1 MTFRTRTLAAT
12 LVAIFLAPA
21 VYAGDKPEARAGRGF
36 SFDHELL
43 VLNDQA
49 DAWRKWAE
57 DFSNEMR
64 TSMGTMFSSRVGS
77 SRVVKNAPYSAEI
90 VTENN
95 QALSDGNVISKK
107 TSSRVYRDAQGRT
120 REEVGGDGK
129 TPAIYINDPVAS
141 QRIILSPGSK
151 RAVVTPRTFSTHN
164 MQQFTYPLENK
175 QSLTVNGTEI
185 RVEDDKVFVNG
196 KEVIGKTDITVGG
209 TTIKIDGLKITI
221 DGKEVMRIDA
231 PRVFMRTVPAEE
243 SGDGTERREIRV
255 QVVKNGEGKEMYL
268 APPAPPAPP
277 VPPTPGVAPL
287 APLPAVPPLPGAS
300 VMRFDGIGKLGKGVT
315 TSLGSKD
322 IEGVRSEG
330 RKTVWTIPA
339 GEIGNKAPINVVSET
354 WYAPDLQVTMYSRY
368 ADPRQGESIYRLANV
383 KRSEPPADLFSVP
396 EGYEKTTKD
405 AARAKEQAERDKER
419 AERERQRKL
428 QAIEREQQRLD
439 QERERLQ
446 RERDRLKG

>member
-1 MTFRTRTLAAT
+1 MTFRTHAIAAALAAT
-12 LVAIFLAPA
+12 FSATA
-21 VYAGDKPEARAGRGF
+21 VYAGDNHAPAAPTFQWNGG
-36 SFDHELL
+36 DLL

-77 SRVVKNAPYSAEI
+77 SRVVKNAPYSAEV

-95 QALSDGNVISKK
+95 QALSDGNVITKR

-129 TPAIYINDPVAS
+129 TPAIYINDPVTS

-151 RAVVTPRTFSTHN
+151 RAVVTPRSFGHS
-164 MQQFTYPLENK
+164 YSYDSKNK
-175 QSLTVNGTEI
+175 QVMSMNGTEI
-185 RVEDDKVFVNG
+185 RIEDGKVFV
-196 KEVIGKTDITVGG
+196 
-209 TTIKIDGLKITI
+209 
-221 DGKEVMRIDA
+221 DGKEVSGKIEINAGGKAVKVDGIKVTVDGKD
-231 PRVFMRTVPAEE
+231 VFDVPKITVRKVTTAET
-243 SGDGTERREIRV
+243 GDGPNREEVRV
-255 QVVKNGEGKEMYL
+255 QIVRNGDSEEIYL
-268 APPAPPAPP
+268 APPAPPRPPAAPM
-277 VPPTPGVAPL
+277 PGVAPL
-287 APLPAVPPLPGAS
+287 APLAPVPPLPGAS
-300 VMRFDGIGKLGKGVT
+300 VMRFDSVGKLGKGVT
-315 TSLGSKD
+315 TDLGSKD

-368 ADPRQGESIYRLANV
+368 ADPRQGESIYRLAGV
-383 KRSEPPADLFSVP
+383 KRSEPSADLFSVP
-396 EGYEKTTKD
+396 EGYEKMSKD
-405 AARAKEQAERDKER
+405 AERAKAQADRDKER
-419 AERERQRKL
+419 AERDRQRALKQL
-428 QAIEREQQRLD
+428 ERDQQRLD

-446 RERDRLKG
+446 RERERLKG